1 LKIYGDD
8 KRRTERHWNE
18 HLASESEADV
28 RIKADR
34 GETIVES
41 DIIKNVE
48 REKDKEHVRIT
59 ERLEGAKSASSHVR
73 PD

>member
-18 HLASESEADV
+18 HLASESEAD
-28 RIKADR
+28 IKADR